1 MSGRIL
7 IIDTVATNR
16 IVLKVK
22 LITAQYKVTPC
33 ASIAEAQKCLADGDA
48 VDLIVADVSSAAKDM
63 NNFFKFMLT
72 SSETASVPIIA
83 TGQFDSAHSR
93 IETLRAGATEV
104 ISKPVSDMMLLAR
117 IRSLLR
123 SRAADNEIKL
133 RDDTGRALGFA
144 EGGDPFIAPG
154 KVALV
159 SSTQSLAL
167 PLSRD
172 LSAAMASRVRT
183 FAHEDALNTET
194 LNPAPDLYIID
205 ARNAGASGEDGRVF
219 RLIAE
224 LRSRNETRYAA
235 QLIIAPENGDNLGA
249 MALDLG
255 ANDVVP
261 HNATAAEIGLRARG
275 LVRRKIRM
283 EKLRDT
289 VQSGL
294 KAAVTDPLTGLYN
307 RRYAMPHLQAMADR
321 ALRTRRSFALMA
333 LDIDHFKSVN
343 DTYGHTA
350 GDKVISAVADLIRD
364 SLRPIDLVA
373 RIGGE
378 EFLVAMPDTS
388 VASAQKTAERLR
400 FLVQNTPVDIG
411 NMPPVTVTM
420 SIGLAVSDCS
430 AKWSTDINQL
440 IDYADAALYESK
452 AAGRNI
458 VTLRNAA

>member
-1 MSGRIL
+1 MSGRII

-22 LITAQYKVTPC
+22 LMTAQYKVTPC
-33 ASIAEAQKCLADGDA
+33 ATIAEAQQCITDGDA
-48 VDLIVADVSSAAKDM
+48 VDLIVADVSSASRDM
-63 NNFFKFMLT
+63 NNFFQFLST
-72 SSETASVPIIA
+72 NSSTGNIPIIA
-83 TGQFDSAHSR
+83 TGTFDSSASR
-93 IETLRAGATEV
+93 IETLRSGATEV
-104 ISKPVSDMMLLAR
+104 LSKPVSDMMLLAR

-123 SRAADNEIKL
+123 SRAVDNELKL
-133 RDDTGRALGFA
+133 RDDTSRALGFA

-159 SSTQSLAL
+159 SNNQALAL

-172 LSAAMASRVRT
+172 LSAAMASRVRSFT
-183 FAHEDALNTET
+183 HEDALSIET
-194 LNPAPDLYIID
+194 LDTPPDLYVID
-205 ARNAGASGEDGRVF
+205 ARHADTSGEDGRVF

-224 LRSRNETRYAA
+224 LRSRNQTRNAA
-235 QLIIAPENGDNLGA
+235 QLIIAPENGDHLGA

-261 HNATAAEIGLRARG
+261 YDATAAEIGLRARG

-321 ALRTRRSFALMA
+321 AIRTNRSFALMA

-350 GDKVISAVADLIRD
+350 GDKVISAIAELIRD

-388 VASAQKTAERLR
+388 VAAAQKTAERLR
-400 FLVQNTPVDIG
+400 FLVQNTPIDIG

-430 AKWSTDINQL
+430 AKCSTDINQL
-440 IDYADAALYESK
+440 IDYADAALYDSK

-458 VTLRNAA
+458 VTLRDAA